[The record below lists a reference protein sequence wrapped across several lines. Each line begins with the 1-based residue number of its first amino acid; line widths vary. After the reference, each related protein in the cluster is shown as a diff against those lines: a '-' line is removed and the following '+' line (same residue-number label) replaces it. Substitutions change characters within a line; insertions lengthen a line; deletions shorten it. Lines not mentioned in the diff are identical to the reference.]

1 MNIYKVF
8 SDTFISNSGDLEQY
22 LIGRSDL
29 NNIDIA
35 IKILQAFRSGVI
47 ASNDVVREL
56 DNIFGYNTTVN
67 SLMQNK
73 DLTVLPESDVVLLT
87 DYINL
92 LEEQLTFFEN
102 LTYAAG
108 ASKFRDIIKIDNDVM
123 FNLYTTITKKL
134 ENIPDSW
141 NGK

>member
-1 MNIYKVF
+1 MNVYKVF

-22 LIGRSDL
+22 LIGRTDL

-47 ASNDVVREL
+47 ASNDVVKEL
-56 DNIFGYNTTVN
+56 DNIFGYNPTVN

-73 DLTVLPESDVVLLT
+73 ELTVLPESDVVLLT

-108 ASKFRDIIKIDNDVM
+108 ASKFRDVIKIDNDVM
-123 FNLYTTITKKL
+123 FNLYTTVTKKL

>member
-1 MNIYKVF
+1 MNVYKVF

-22 LIGRSDL
+22 LIGRTDL

-47 ASNDVVREL
+47 ASNDVVKEL
-56 DNIFGYNTTVN
+56 DNIFGYNPTVN

-73 DLTVLPESDVVLLT
+73 ELTVLPESDVVLLT